1 MKRYISHD
9 TARCVGRFG
18 LGQDDPVCERRQ
30 RCLRYI
36 ALLQHPMDTPVPRS
50 TPVETGLCR
59 DGDDYMIEGEA

>member
-18 LGQDDPVCERRQ
+18 LGPDDPVCERRQ

-36 ALLQHPMDTPVPRS
+36 ALLQQPMDTPVPRS
-50 TPVETGLCR
+50 TPV
-59 DGDDYMIEGEA
+59 